1 MKMKKSLYIRVF
13 SAFRAIF
20 CPRQRFGSCLFS
32 EIAYIYFGVFLPA
45 KNDIKI
51 AKSGN
56 KSPWKGAYHAHS
68 HGQFPNLD

>member
-20 CPRQRFGSCLFS
+20 CPRQRFEKCLFS
-32 EIAYIYFGVFLPA
+32 EIAYIYFRVFLPA

-51 AKSGN
+51 AKNSN
-56 KSPWKGAYHAHS
+56 KKPMERRLSCTFPWAI
-68 HGQFPNLD
+68 P